1 MKQDEDDISA
11 RNPENTEQADDV
23 ATLYSWANLHGAKYR
38 DFSASR
44 QQMRQQ
50 MRQRTLGERARVA
63 REEAQEMPHAPPL
76 SSGSRWED
84 LLPGGG
90 QAAAPARHEFPVERR
105 FEFPEEPERGAGT
118 LPAPG
123 EQTRHG
129 LAGAPY
135 FRDEPAVEQRP
146 AERPDPDTDAA
157 ERPAWL
163 AETPPQAAVTPVSQ
177 AAVTPT
183 PQAMA
188 PIPVPASEPL
198 QHPREPVAWR
208 WYALRGVFGR
218 STEEIQQER
227 IEGQIPVMTLFSLA
241 GGVGK
246 TSLAAAIGRALA
258 ARGERVLLADT
269 CSFGVL
275 PFYFGAREVKTG
287 VVRTFSGGTSDPP
300 IRVLTVDAERE
311 SVDPDLLQR
320 EIMRG
325 AQDVNR
331 VLIDAAT
338 GSAAMLRQALRLSPM
353 VLVPVVPDM
362 TSVVTLQALEGF
374 FRNQEGL
381 SGKPLQAWYVLSQFD
396 PSSPLQ
402 LDVREVL
409 RQQLGE
415 RLLPIAVHR
424 TAAVSEALAEGMT
437 VIDYAPNSPAAEDVT
452 SLASWIRNTSVA
464 AGGGHR
470 AMRWSER

>member
-1 MKQDEDDISA
+1 MKQDEDDLSG

-63 REEAQEMPHAPPL
+63 REEAQEMPHPPPL
-76 SSGSRWED
+76 SNGARWQD
-84 LLPGGG
+84 LLPGAGG
-90 QAAAPARHEFPVERR
+90 QAAAAAPVRNEFPVERR
-105 FEFPEEPERGAGT
+105 FEFPEEPERSAGT
-118 LPAPG
+118 LPAPA
-123 EQTRHG
+123 EMTTRHG

-135 FRDEPAVEQRP
+135 FREESNAEQHPAVS
-146 AERPDPDTDAA
+146 PDSDAA

-163 AETPPQAAVTPVSQ
+163 AETPPQAAVAPAPQAAAPTPV
-177 AAVTPT
+177 
-183 PQAMA
+183 
-188 PIPVPASEPL
+188 PVSEPL
-198 QHPREPVAWR
+198 QQSREQVASR

-218 STEEIQQER
+218 SQEEIQQER
-227 IEGQIPVMTLFSLA
+227 LEWQIPVMTLFSLA

-246 TSLAAAIGRALA
+246 TSLTAAIGRALA

-275 PFYFGAREVKTG
+275 PFYFGAREIKTG

-300 IRVLTVDAERE
+300 IRVLTLDAERE
-311 SVDPDLLQR
+311 SADPELLRR
-320 EIMRG
+320 ETMRG
-325 AQDVNR
+325 AQDANR
-331 VLIDAAT
+331 MLIDVAT

-437 VIDYAPNSPAAEDVT
+437 VIDYAPNSPAAEDVM